1 MTDQSSPDTPAS
13 IWETLLTHPLP
24 LIGKWGQRIAF
35 ERLSNAARRG
45 DEQAVHA
52 LVSGLS
58 TPRASVLHPEIQDV
72 FLSVLPSSSQDQ
84 LWQEWAAHR
93 LPPLEAV
100 LLEKN
105 KQASYHAPAWAISLA
120 KLEKT
125 DSLQAVQPDR
135 LAGLLA
141 LRWDADS
148 VVVSAANTAITH
160 LQRQESR
167 DELFRLWAANRAGDL
182 WQLATTS
189 GYVPQD
195 PVEVRVLF
203 LLKIPAPDVLTHA
216 SAEMVPGLIQALDD
230 HDPAIVTQARR
241 CLPLL
246 QKESAINAVC
256 QQWQLTR
263 SPLLADILRDGQML
277 ATRPIELRLI
287 TALLTRRVQ
296 LACQTTAEG
305 IPHLFKLTHDPDV
318 HLAQS
323 ALDALTRLEKPAA
336 QAALCMLG
344 VNQDLPQALEIALRA
359 GYRPTKPEQLAL
371 FLFLAGLWSEYDT
384 MDFDNR
390 LLQAAYET
398 GQPELRQ
405 RIATQV
411 QKSGKSAYLTILAGV
426 DFRSNAA
433 HLSAQEVRLLVEML
447 IENREWP
454 RLWSLVHLVPL
465 PWSIRILQTLPEAS
479 WRPENPA
486 EGEEFDHLA
495 RLAQGLPLPVRKDWE
510 KSLPQAIPA
519 AQVRVSGRVNDVCF
533 APQKPLIAIGTGSRK
548 LVEWD
553 FQKAEIKRIRR
564 GFSHSIARV
573 AYVGSEY
580 LVCGVRSNVDAACWI
595 YGWQDEDAFVLP
607 GHQGA
612 VTALL
617 PVGETNLVSAGR
629 DGMVIHWN
637 LAHRAE
643 VARQGL
649 PDWPRAAFISPN
661 QQKIVLL
668 HSSLSILKIPNL
680 VNSDPQSVRTA
691 VNSGTRP
698 SKALCGVFPPNSDD
712 FLVGQRNGQI
722 VRYLSKPE
730 NRGLVR
736 EVVGNGKFGI
746 VDLALLPSLPV
757 LVAARMDG
765 DIEFRRWPDCG
776 LLGKIETG
784 TGRLTSLHISA
795 DGAFMAC
802 GTDESTMQ
810 LWDLRIRDLP
820 DLIDRPLSTS
830 QPTQLAAVTG
840 LLRNPAV
847 PGSLKQTLQLAEALL
862 QRRFRFDIQVDDLY
876 QIQPGEFDI
885 ILD

>member
-1 MTDQSSPDTPAS
+1 M
-13 IWETLLTHPLP
+13 
-24 LIGKWGQRIAF
+24 
-35 ERLSNAARRG
+35 RL
-45 DEQAVHA
+45 
-52 LVSGLS
+52 
-58 TPRASVLHPEIQDV
+58 
-72 FLSVLPSSSQDQ
+72 
-84 LWQEWAAHR
+84 
-93 LPPLEAV
+93 
-100 LLEKN
+100 
-105 KQASYHAPAWAISLA
+105 
-120 KLEKT
+120 
-125 DSLQAVQPDR
+125 
-135 LAGLLA
+135 
-141 LRWDADS
+141 DADP
-148 VVVSAANTAITH
+148 VVVSSASAALTN

-167 DELFRLWAANRAGDL
+167 DELYRLWAASRAEDL
-182 WQLATTS
+182 WQLTTNS
-189 GYVPQD
+189 GYMPQE
-195 PVEVRVLF
+195 PVEVRVLY
-203 LLKIPAPDVLTHA
+203 LLKISASDELTHA
-216 SAEMVPGLIQALDD
+216 SSEMVPGLIQALDD
-230 HDPAIVTQARR
+230 RDPAIAVQARR

-246 QKESAINAVC
+246 QKETAINAIC
-256 QQWQLTR
+256 QQWQQTR
-263 SPLLADILRDGQML
+263 SPLLADILHDGQML
-277 ATRPIELRLI
+277 ATRPIELRLM
-287 TALLTRRVQ
+287 TALVTGRSQ
-296 LACQTTAEG
+296 LACQTSAEG
-305 IPHLFKLTHDPDV
+305 IPYLFKLTQDPDV
-318 HLAQS
+318 HLAQ
-323 ALDALTRLEKPAA
+323 AARDALTRLEKPAA

-344 VNQDLPQALEIALRA
+344 VYQSLPLVLELALRA

-384 MDFDNR
+384 LDFDNR

-405 RIATQV
+405 RIASQV
-411 QKSGKSAYLTILAGV
+411 QKSAKSAYLTILAGV

-433 HLSAQEVRLLVEML
+433 HLSADEVRLLVEML

-465 PWSIRILQTLPEAS
+465 PWSIRILQTMPEGS
-479 WRPENPA
+479 WRPENA
-486 EGEEFDHLA
+486 VEGEEFDHLKH
-495 RLAQGLPLPVRKDWE
+495 LAQGLPLPVRKDWE
-510 KSLPQAIPA
+510 KSLPQAIST

-533 APQKPLIAIGTGSRK
+533 APQKPLIAIGTSTRK

-553 FQKAEIKRIRR
+553 FQKAEIKRVRH

-580 LVCGVRSNVDAACWI
+580 LVCGVRSNEDAACWI
-595 YGWQDEDAFVLP
+595 YGWQNEDAFVLP

-617 PVGETNLVSAGR
+617 PVGEVNLVSTGR

-643 VARQGL
+643 VARQEL
-649 PDWPRAAFISPN
+649 PDWPRAAFISQN
-661 QQKIVLL
+661 QQKIVLM
-668 HSSLSILKIPNL
+668 HSSLSILKLPNL

-691 VNSGTRP
+691 INSGTRP
-698 SKALCGVFPPNSDD
+698 SKALCGVFPPDSDN
-712 FLVGQRNGQI
+712 FMVGQRNGQL

-736 EVVGNGKFGI
+736 EVVGKGKSGI
-746 VDLALLPSLPV
+746 VDLAFLPSQPV
-757 LVAARMDG
+757 LVAAKLDG
-765 DIEFRRWPDCG
+765 EVEFRRWPDLN
-776 LLGKIETG
+776 LLGKIGTG
-784 TGRLTSLHISA
+784 TIRLTSLHISA

-820 DLIDRPLSTS
+820 DLIDRPLSTTE
-830 QPTQLAAVTG
+830 PTQLAAVTS

-847 PGSLKQTLQLAEALL
+847 PIRLKQTLQLAEALL